1 MKKIL
6 IIKLGALG
14 DFVIALGG
22 IMHQVRQYSD
32 AEFTLMTHSS
42 LIPIARQTGIFSSY
56 IVDNRVSYLN
66 LKEQIRIAREAVTGG
81 FDIVIDF
88 QSNRR
93 VRCNYYN
100 TFRWLSGKS
109 FEWIDAGRSKK
120 INVTKKR
127 AFSWG
132 RSTVEKCCIPEPVTD
147 LSFLHGEN
155 KYFSELPEH
164 FVLMIPGCSPKHPF
178 KRWPVQN
185 YCAVAQ
191 LLAERGVHSVV
202 MGTQAEA
209 AEVESIVSSSPMAVS
224 MLNKTSLL
232 DIPDLVRRSIAVIG
246 NDTGPSHIAAF
257 SGRPNIAI
265 FDQRTASSV
274 TRGKQSIN
282 LVSPSSIDH
291 ITVDLVWEKLL
302 PILEDAERLR
312 SDAP

>member
-14 DFVIALGG
+14 DFIIALGG
-22 IMHQVRQYSD
+22 IMRQVEQYPD

-42 LIPIARQTGIFSSY
+42 LIPIARQTGMFSNY

-66 LKEQIRIAREAVTGG
+66 LKEQMRIARAAITGG

-93 VRCNYYN
+93 VRCNYYSAL
-100 TFRWLSGKS
+100 RLLSGKS
-109 FEWIDAGRSKK
+109 YEWIDAVRSKK
-120 INVTKKR
+120 INITKKR

-132 RSTVEKCCIPEPVTD
+132 SSTTEKCCIPEPATD

-155 KYFSELPEH
+155 KHFGELPER

-191 LLAERGVHSVV
+191 RLAERGVHSVV
-202 MGTQAEA
+202 MGTKAET
-209 AEVESIVSSSPMAVS
+209 AEVESIVASSPMVVS

-265 FDQRTASSV
+265 YDQRTAACV

-282 LVSPSSIDH
+282 LVSPSSIEQ
-291 ITVDLVWEKLL
+291 ITVDMVWEKLL
-302 PILEDAERLR
+302 PILENAERQR
-312 SDAP
+312 HNEP